1 MATIQ
6 PLYSALNTHDT
17 YQQLLLLGM
26 RFIPAARKKVET
38 ELGKARLEIEGK
50 LVPRATVRSGFKMNL
65 ADSEEGTPDGAARGY
80 SLGASFGVTA
90 AVLVDAFG
98 STGGDRAGR
107 GWGVS
112 ARFVY

>member
-6 PLYSALNTHDT
+6 SLYSALNTHDT

-50 LVPRATVRSGFKMNL
+50 LVPQGANVTRHLVLPPTGHTPEWILAEMAKMDEESETHADWRGGKISGAVYRA
-65 ADSEEGTPDGAARGY
+65 
-80 SLGASFGVTA
+80 
-90 AVLVDAFG
+90 
-98 STGGDRAGR
+98 
-107 GWGVS
+107 
-112 ARFVY
+112 